1 MYWHELIQELEII
14 HAGEC
19 FLAGIIAGMT
29 LTLILTALTG
39 GRK

>member
-1 MYWHELIQELEII
+1 VYWHELIAELEII

-19 FLAGIIAGMT
+19 FLAGVIVGMIVT
-29 LTLILTALTG
+29 LTVITLTE